1 MQSYS
6 KVVNMQN
13 FSLQK
18 EVFSPINSTK
28 THIFCNF
35 AFMNGIYINKE
46 KCTRC
51 GRCYTVC
58 SSYVLAQDGK
68 GSEIEVVRPDMCIGC
83 GQCVCI
89 CPTEAFHH
97 SGVEDGSI
105 RKIERELLPSPE
117 GVLELIR
124 SRRSNRT
131 MTDKDIPQRSL
142 EMIQEAARCAPTAE
156 NSRNV
161 TVRLI
166 TDGELLSKIENKVM
180 HHFMML
186 AKPLMWK
193 PVKALLQRFSPTLYK
208 QALELSLMN
217 EKRQRG
223 LRPATVDCRAILL
236 ITAPKKSRFG
246 YQDCNLAY
254 QNASLMA
261 ESLGVSQV
269 YLGFVQTAF
278 EMWGVKKTAR
288 LLGLPKREKV
298 FAIMALGMPALR
310 YDRYVSRQKNM

>member
-1 MQSYS
+1 
-6 KVVNMQN
+6 
-13 FSLQK
+13 
-18 EVFSPINSTK
+18 
-28 THIFCNF
+28 
-35 AFMNGIYINKE
+35 MNNIYIDKE

-51 GRCYTVC
+51 GRCYAVC

-68 GSEIEVVRPDMCIGC
+68 GEQVSVVRPDMCINC
-83 GQCVCI
+83 GHCMCVC
-89 CPTEAFHH
+89 PTGAFQH
-97 SGVEDGSI
+97 SKFSEGGI
-105 RKIERELLPSPE
+105 RKTDRSMLPSPE
-117 GVLELIR
+117 SVLELIR

-131 MTDKDIPQRSL
+131 MTGKDIPQRSID
-142 EMIQEAARCAPTAE
+142 MIMEAARCAPTAE

-166 TDGELLSKIENKVM
+166 TDEGLLREIENKVM
-180 HHFMML
+180 NYFMTL
-186 AKPLMWK
+186 SKPLMWNFIK
-193 PVKALLQRFSPTLYK
+193 PLVRRLAPTLYK

-223 LRPATVDCRAILL
+223 LRPATVNCRAILL
-236 ITAPKKSRFG
+236 ITAPKDSRFG

-261 ESLGVSQV
+261 ESLGISQV

-278 EMWGVKKTAR
+278 EMWGSKKTSR
-288 LLGLPKREKV
+288 LLGLQKHEKV

-310 YDRYVSRQKNM
+310 YEGYVVH